1 MKAYQTSPGRPDVLI
16 SEAMAK
22 AISAQIG
29 REYLASIQ
37 YRMIASYF
45 EREALPALKGMFR
58 LQSDE
63 EAMHA
68 IKFVNYVTEA
78 GGIVE
83 IPAIEAGKADF
94 SSVEEAVQLA
104 LTSELSVTAHINRLY
119 DLAIEEHDHLAR
131 GFLQWFVDE
140 QLEEVSL
147 MTDLLTVVRRAG
159 DNLMYV
165 EDYVAKLP
173 PPPAEGGSAT

>member
-1 MKAYQTSPGRPDVLI
+1 MLI
-16 SEAMAK
+16 SERMAD

-37 YRMIASYF
+37 YRMVAAYF
-45 EREALPALKGMFR
+45 EREALPQLKAMFE

-63 EAMHA
+63 EHAHA
-68 IKFVNYVTEA
+68 IKFIHYVTEA
-78 GGIVE
+78 GGTVR
-83 IPAIEAGKADF
+83 IPDIAKPQAEFVNI
-94 SSVEEAVQLA
+94 EEAVQLA
-104 LTSELSVTAHINRLY
+104 LDSELTVTKCINELY

-131 GFLQWFVDE
+131 GMLQWFVDE

-147 MTDLLTVVRRAG
+147 MGDLLTVVKRAG
-159 DNLMYV
+159 DNVLYI

-173 PPPAEGGSAT
+173 PPPAAPAP